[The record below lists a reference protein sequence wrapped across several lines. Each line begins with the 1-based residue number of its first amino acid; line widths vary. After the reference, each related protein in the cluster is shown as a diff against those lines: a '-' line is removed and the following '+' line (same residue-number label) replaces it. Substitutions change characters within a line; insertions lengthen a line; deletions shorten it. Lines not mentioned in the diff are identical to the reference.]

1 MFKLRQ
7 YDSQDCGPACI
18 QIIAYLYN
26 KDIELEQIR
35 KLCDFSAQ
43 GTSIYDLSKAAEAF
57 EFNTI
62 ITHIPFKAL
71 YEAPLPAIVWWNQ
84 NHFIVVERVKRD
96 KVYVIDPSAGRLRYT
111 RQQFEEKWLVSDGSR
126 SLNEAVSE
134 RSQTA
139 EARSLSDTSTP
150 LSDHTST
157 PLSDRAST
165 MVGERSRTTLSNH
178 TSTMVGERSRTTL
191 NDQEK
196 KGYALLLEPTFEK
209 PRKKRNNKES
219 NHNTKYYVA
228 YFRSFKKYYAL
239 VWLVLIIGVVLQF
252 LLPFLSQTMIDQG
265 INQQNLQL
273 INIILV
279 AQLVIQ
285 SSTLIN
291 TFIRSWL
298 YMHIGIRASLRTV
311 SNYLLKLLRL
321 PILFFSTRRVGDILQ
336 RIDDNK
342 RIESFITGVLTETLF
357 GFITI
362 FVFGIVLFIYNW
374 KLFTVFFAGSIIY
387 IIYILIFQQQRKKLD
402 VAMFDKYSESRSRLI
417 EIIESAQEIKL
428 NNLTQIKR
436 WEWEKV
442 QVAIFKNQKKMLAF
456 TQTQSGGAFFINE
469 IKNIILSY
477 IAAVS
482 VVSGQISFGEMV
494 AVQYIIGQLNVP
506 VSRLVNFIQQFQM
519 SNLSLNRLLQI
530 FQLDDEQVVETML
543 PVMPEEKN
551 IDIYNLSFSY
561 SPINNKERVINKI
574 TMHIKAGQ
582 VTAIVGESGSGKS
595 TLLKLMLKLYGDY
608 NGQIKIGGLM
618 LNQLNDDWWHNQCSA
633 VLQDSYIFSET
644 ILYNI
649 CLSDKVDYNRL
660 IEAVEKACIR
670 RFIETLPAG
679 YNTKIGKEGTGLSQG
694 QKQRILIARA
704 MYKNAPVLFL
714 DEATNALDSQ
724 NEKRILDNLNE
735 FYQGKTVVVVAHRLS
750 TVRNADMIYV
760 LKKGKIVEFGNHE
773 HLIEREGPYY
783 NLVKNQLELSK

>member
-1 MFKLRQ
+1 MFNFRQ
-7 YDSQDCGPACI
+7 YDTQDCGPACI
-18 QIIAYLYN
+18 QIIAALYN

-35 KLCDFSAQ
+35 KLCDFTAQ

-57 EFNTI
+57 EFNSI
-62 ITHIPFKAL
+62 ITQIPFEAL

-84 NHFIVVERVKRD
+84 KHFIVVERVKGD
-96 KVYVIDPSAGRLRYT
+96 TVYVIDPSVGRLRYT
-111 RQQFEEKWLVSDGSR
+111 RQEFEGKWTVFGD
-126 SLNEAVSE
+126 
-134 RSQTA
+134 
-139 EARSLSDTSTP
+139 
-150 LSDHTST
+150 
-157 PLSDRAST
+157 
-165 MVGERSRTTLSNH
+165 
-178 TSTMVGERSRTTL
+178 
-191 NDQEK
+191 K

-209 PRKKRNNKES
+209 PKKSSNNKES
-219 NHNTKYYVA
+219 NYNTKYYLA
-228 YFRSFKKYYAL
+228 YFRTFKKYYAL
-239 VWLVLIIGVVLQF
+239 VGLILVIGVVLQF
-252 LLPFLSQTMIDQG
+252 LLPFLSQIMIDQG
-265 INQQNLQL
+265 INLQNIQL
-273 INIILV
+273 INIILI

-321 PILFFSTRRVGDILQ
+321 PISFFSTRRVGDILQ

-342 RIESFITGVLTETLF
+342 RIESFITGILTETLF

-374 KLFTVFFAGSIIY
+374 KLFVVFFVGSIIY
-387 IIYILIFQQQRKKLD
+387 IIYILFFQQQRKKLD
-402 VAMFDKYSESRSRLI
+402 MAMFEKLGESRSRLI

-428 NNLTQIKR
+428 NNLTQKKR

-442 QVAIFKNQKKMLAF
+442 QVDIFKSQRKMLAF

-482 VVSGQISFGEMV
+482 VVSGQITFGEMV

-506 VSRLVNFIQQFQM
+506 VSRLVVFFQQFQL
-519 SNLSLNRLLQI
+519 SNLSLSRLLQI
-530 FQLDDEQVVETML
+530 FQLDDEQLIETML
-543 PVMPEEKN
+543 PVMPEEKT
-551 IDIYNLSFSY
+551 IEISNLNFSY
-561 SPINNKERVINKI
+561 ASKNNKELVIKNV
-574 TMHIKAGQ
+574 TMQIKANQ

-595 TLLKLMLKLYGDY
+595 TLLKLMLKLYSEY
-608 NGQIKIGGLM
+608 SGQIKVGGFM

-633 VLQDSYIFSET
+633 VLQDSYVFSET

-649 CLSDKVDYNRL
+649 CLTDKPDYSRL
-660 IEAVEKACIR
+660 INAVEKACIR
-670 RFIETLPAG
+670 SFIESLPAG

-694 QKQRILIARA
+694 QKQRILMARA

-724 NEKRILDNLNE
+724 NEKKILNNLYE
-735 FYQGKTVVVVAHRLS
+735 FCQGKTVVVVAHRLS
-750 TVRNADMIYV
+750 TVRHADMIYV
-760 LKKGKIVEFGNHE
+760 LKKGKIVESGNHE
-773 HLIEREGPYY
+773 ELVGCKGAYY
-783 NLVKNQLELSK
+783 NLVKNQLELSKE